1 MAAFET
7 AEIKMRHRGE
17 LVGAVIAL
25 ERPDLLDLYFTYQ
38 NEAKVARKL
47 LDINLKELNVG
58 AEILEVG
65 GGILA
70 LSIQLASEGFNVTTV
85 EPVVEGFTGIAYIM
99 KVFLDIA
106 KNENVEI
113 QFVDSAIED
122 CNFENRFDFIYSINV
137 MEHLED
143 PYSVLVQL
151 VELLKDH
158 GKYRFVCPNYDFPYE
173 PHFGKWLFSRR
184 NNAFY
189 LPKSRAKSSQI
200 PTDQTFGL
208 FQTLNFLTLRKINK
222 SARKNQ
228 IKIQPNSKAFFEIL
242 QRSSHDSELRKR
254 HSVISQIAKLISLL
268 KINYIAKTV
277 PVNFQPI
284 MDVEASLSR
293 N

>member
-70 LSIQLASEGFNVTTV
+70 LSIQLASEGFKVTTV

-106 KNENVEI
+106 KV
-113 QFVDSAIED
+113 
-122 CNFENRFDFIYSINV
+122 
-137 MEHLED
+137 
-143 PYSVLVQL
+143 
-151 VELLKDH
+151 
-158 GKYRFVCPNYDFPYE
+158 
-173 PHFGKWLFSRR
+173 
-184 NNAFY
+184 
-189 LPKSRAKSSQI
+189 
-200 PTDQTFGL
+200 
-208 FQTLNFLTLRKINK
+208 KI
-222 SARKNQ
+222 
-228 IKIQPNSKAFFEIL
+228 
-242 QRSSHDSELRKR
+242 
-254 HSVISQIAKLISLL
+254 
-268 KINYIAKTV
+268 
-277 PVNFQPI
+277 
-284 MDVEASLSR
+284 
-293 N
+293 